1 MGDIKSLDNIN
12 KDIFFCYLKMVDIEF
27 IGQLVDSMSE
37 AVLQLEKAVLEKE
50 VDKVN
55 RLRVFIFDL
64 YNQVSS
70 IIGGQNV

>member
-1 MGDIKSLDNIN
+1 
-12 KDIFFCYLKMVDIEF
+12 MVDIEF

-50 VDKVN
+50 VDKMN
-55 RLRVFIFDL
+55 KLRVFIFDL
-64 YNQVSS
+64 HNQISS